1 MPTPWDIERRRSFRA
16 SPPQKR
22 NRYTPD
28 HMLFQ
33 LEPSH
38 EILKPDAAAWIMDL
52 IHIID
57 GDIETGRKGGL
68 KFGTEGGSGLV
79 VDLDSGIAKLRN
91 VTTSKDDADQA
102 LQNEKPPTP
111 NNAYHSISALA
122 NGGKPARDWETIMR
136 IQKLEIY
143 DLGGHATPAFEEQ
156 LAEKPRLRT
165 PSPRSQRTQVSKGG
179 AAAAEKRSEPRVG
192 KEELKKRIEGFGPS
206 GRGGDMHYREE
217 NVEL

>member
-1 MPTPWDIERRRSFRA
+1 MPTPWDIERCRSFRA

-38 EILKPDAAAWIMDL
+38 VILKPDPAAWIMDL
-52 IHIID
+52 IHMLD
-57 GDIETGRKGGL
+57 GDIETGRRAGIR
-68 KFGTEGGSGLV
+68 FGTEGGSGLV

-91 VTTSKDDADQA
+91 VTTSKHDADQA
-102 LQNEKPPTP
+102 LQSEKPSTP
-111 NNAYHSISALA
+111 RNAYRSISALA
-122 NGGKPARDWETIMR
+122 NGCKPASAWEIIMR
-136 IQKLEIY
+136 IQRLEIY
-143 DLGGHATPAFEEQ
+143 DLGGHATPPFEEQ

-165 PSPRSQRTQVSKGG
+165 PSPTLQRTQVSKGG

-217 NVEL
+217 NVEM

>member
-1 MPTPWDIERRRSFRA
+1 MPTPWDLERRRSFRA

-33 LEPSH
+33 LEPCH

-57 GDIETGRKGGL
+57 DDIESGKRGGL
-68 KFGTEGGSGLV
+68 RFGIEGESGLL
-79 VDLDSGIAKLRN
+79 VDFDTGIAKLRN
-91 VTTSKDDADQA
+91 VTASKHDADQEK
-102 LQNEKPPTP
+102 QTEKPPTP
-111 NNAYHSISALA
+111 NSAYHCISALA
-122 NGGKPARDWETIMR
+122 NGGKPASAWETVMR

-143 DLGGHATPAFEEQ
+143 DLGGHATPPFEEQ

-165 PSPRSQRTQVSKGG
+165 PSPKLRQMQVSKGD
-179 AAAAEKRSEPRVG
+179 AAPAEKPSEPRVG
-192 KEELKKRIEGFGPS
+192 EEELKKRIEGFG
-206 GRGGDMHYREE
+206 RGMH
-217 NVEL
+217 